1 VLEKVNAIA
10 HCLENLFTPNAQRDE
25 THEWRVYAGVQAVL
39 EAVDNNAP
47 KNYGSVT
54 SKSWETYNFPNECL
68 VSAVPFSAALERR
81 WDNK

>member
-54 SKSWETYNFPNECL
+54 SKS
-68 VSAVPFSAALERR
+68 
-81 WDNK
+81 